1 MIWCVSNCKRCR
13 VPRGVWTGGVGVALF
28 LGLVLSIGGHL
39 SLPFC
44 LLYCRDLLPIP
55 PSPGDVPS
63 CAEGGVLG
71 VLPGV
76 IGCIQVR
83 MKEDHGKGGLMRRS
97 VRCL

>member
-1 MIWCVSNCKRCR
+1 MSSVKEGDDVWMEGIIISGT
-13 VPRGVWTGGVGVALF
+13 GVV
-28 LGLVLSIGGHL
+28 SIGGHSSSFL
-39 SLPFC
+39 RR
-44 LLYCRDLLPIP
+44 LLTCPIYCRDLLPIP

-83 MKEDHGKGGLMRRS
+83 IKEDHGKGDLI
-97 VRCL
+97 

>member
-1 MIWCVSNCKRCR
+1 MSHFN
-13 VPRGVWTGGVGVALF
+13 F
-28 LGLVLSIGGHL
+28 L
-39 SLPFC
+39 
-44 LLYCRDLLPIP
+44 LLAVYCRDLLPIP

-83 MKEDHGKGGLMRRS
+83 MKEGHGKRGLIYTVKYAATIFNLKIAAAHFS
-97 VRCL
+97 YHLILCPAIWAYK